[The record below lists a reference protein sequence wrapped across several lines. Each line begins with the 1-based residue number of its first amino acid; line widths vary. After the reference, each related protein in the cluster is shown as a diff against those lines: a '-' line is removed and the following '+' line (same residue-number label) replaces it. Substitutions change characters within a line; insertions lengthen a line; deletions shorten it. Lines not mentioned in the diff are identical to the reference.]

1 MNALKSLV
9 PRTQLATYSPGQ
21 EINFELIHEG
31 EALKANSVFLT
42 GQLVCNV
49 AGNIADQKFYDNFT
63 GIASFLE
70 NVNVK
75 CDLFSEIITNY
86 GRHVAMNNKGTLSAD
101 QLCVGLKNTS
111 ELLLPNVEA
120 TRVLIHDSANA
131 VLPCAFAHKMMNALN
146 NMTGDLDY
154 AKSGKIQLSFKLP
167 SLSKCFFGADVGNIN
182 NYSFQNVELHY
193 MTVPAGSPSVSIR
206 VAEDTQKLV
215 ATSNT
220 TVFNTF
226 INPIDNVLVSFAPTS
241 AETEATQNSLVCTM
255 PDITKLSWV
264 YNDQSNR
271 LVSFEIETKEEQ
283 ILSGYSVLSSM
294 GQAVDLRDK
303 IPLPLQD
310 PAHSVNDGFLVGL
323 ALGQLMDFSRSG
335 LGLNV
340 QLDANA
346 LPIVGGQLQTLYC
359 YMVGYGTKVLF

>member
-1 MNALKSLV
+1 MNAIKSLV
-9 PRTQLATYSPGQ
+9 PRTQLAQYQPGQ

-31 EALKANSVFLT
+31 EALKANSCYIT
-42 GQLVCNV
+42 GQLVCTV
-49 AGNIADQKFYDNFT
+49 AGNVAAQKFYDNFT
-63 GIASFLE
+63 GIAAFLE

-75 CDLFSEIITNY
+75 CDLYSEIITNY

-101 QLCVGLKNTS
+101 QLCAGLKNSS
-111 ELLLPNVEA
+111 EMMVPTTEH
-120 TRVLIHDSANA
+120 TRVVLHDSDSLAGT
-131 VLPCAFAHKMMNALN
+131 PFGFAHKLMNSLN

-154 AKSGKIQLSFKLP
+154 ARSGKIQLSFKLP
-167 SLSKCFFGADVGNIN
+167 SLTKVFFGADIAASIT
-182 NYSFQNVELHY
+182 NYYWQNVELHY

-206 VAEDTQKLV
+206 VVEDTQKLIS
-215 ATSNT
+215 TSNT

-226 INPIDNVLVSFAPTS
+226 INPIDNILVSFAPTT
-241 AETEATQNSLVCTM
+241 AETDQTQNALVCSM
-255 PDITKLSWV
+255 PDIKKLSWV

-303 IPLPLQD
+303 FALPLQD
-310 PAHSVNDGFLVGL
+310 PAHSVSDGFLVGL

-340 QLDANA
+340 QVDA
-346 LPIVGGQLQTLYC
+346 LPQGQQLYC
-359 YMVGYGTKVLF
+359 YMVGYGSRVLF

>member
-1 MNALKSLV
+1 MNAIKSLV
-9 PRTQLATYSPGQ
+9 PRTQLSQYTPGQ

-31 EALKANSVFLT
+31 EALKANSCYLT
-42 GQLVCNV
+42 GQLVCTI
-49 AGNIADQKFYDNFT
+49 AGNAAAQKFYDNFT
-63 GIASFLE
+63 GVGSFLE
-70 NVNVK
+70 NVNTK
-75 CDLFSEIITNY
+75 CDLYSEIITNY

-101 QLCVGLKNTS
+101 QLCAGLKNSS
-111 ELLLPNVEA
+111 EMLVPMTEQ
-120 TRVLIHDSANA
+120 TRVVLHDSIDAT
-131 VLPCAFAHKMMNALN
+131 PFGFAHKLMNSLN

-154 AKSGKIQLSFKLP
+154 ARSGRIQLSFKLP
-167 SLSKCFFGADVGNIN
+167 SLTKVFFGADIAASVT
-182 NYSFQNVELHY
+182 NYYWQNVELHY

-206 VAEDTQKLV
+206 VVEDTQKLIS
-215 ATSNT
+215 TSNT

-226 INPIDNVLVSFAPTS
+226 INPIDNVLVSFAPTTC
-241 AETEATQNSLVCTM
+241 ETEQTQNALVCSM
-255 PDITKLSWV
+255 PDIKKLSWV

-310 PAHSVNDGFLVGL
+310 AAHSISDGFLVGL

-340 QLDANA
+340 QVDA
-346 LPIVGGQLQTLYC
+346 LPEQLYC
-359 YMVGYGTKVLF
+359 YMVGYGTRVLF

>member
-9 PRTQLATYSPGQ
+9 PRTQLPSYAPGQ

-31 EALKANSVFLT
+31 EALKANTVYLT
-42 GQLVCNV
+42 GQLVCQV
-49 AGNIADQKFYDNFT
+49 AGNVAAQKFYDNFT
-63 GIASFLE
+63 GIASFVE
-70 NVNVK
+70 NLNVK

-86 GRHVAMNNKGTLSAD
+86 GRHVKMNNCGTLSPD

-111 ELLLPNVEA
+111 ELLQPMTEQ

-131 VLPCAFAHKMMNALN
+131 SRPASFAHKLMNCLN
-146 NMTGDLDY
+146 NMSGDLDY
-154 AKSGKIQLSFKLP
+154 ARSGKIQLSFKLP
-167 SLSKCFFGADVGNIN
+167 SVSKAFFGADVAASVL
-182 NYSFQNVELHY
+182 NYTWENVELHY

-206 VAEDTQKLV
+206 IAEDTQKLIS
-215 ATSNT
+215 TSNT

-226 INPIDNVLVSFAPTS
+226 INPIDNVLVSFAPTTC
-241 AETEATQNSLVCTM
+241 ETEATQNFLVCSM
-255 PDITKLSWV
+255 PDIQKLSWV

-271 LVSFEIETKEEQ
+271 LVAYEIETKEEQ
-283 ILSGYSVLSSM
+283 ILSGYSVLASM
-294 GQAVDLRDK
+294 GQAIDLRDK

-310 PAHSVNDGFLVGL
+310 AAHSISDGFLVGL

-340 QLDANA
+340 QATLN
-346 LPIVGGQLQTLYC
+346 VVNNVQEQLYC
-359 YMVGYGTKVLF
+359 YMVGYGSKVLF

>member
-9 PRTQLATYSPGQ
+9 PRTQLANYQPGQ

-42 GQLVCNV
+42 GQLVTQV
-49 AGNIADQKFYDNFT
+49 GGAAGDQKFYDNFT

-70 NVNVK
+70 NLNVK

-101 QLCVGLKNTS
+101 QLCAGLKNTS
-111 ELLLPNVEA
+111 ELLLPTVEA
-120 TRVLIHDSANA
+120 TKFLVHNA
-131 VLPCAFAHKMMNALN
+131 GAASLPCSFAHKLMNSLN

-154 AKSGKIQLSFKLP
+154 TKSGRIQLSFKLP
-167 SLSKCFFGADVGNIN
+167 SVSKAFFGSDSGNIV
-182 NYSFQNVELHY
+182 NYYLQNVELHY
-193 MTVPAGSPSVSIR
+193 MTVPTGSPSVSIR
-206 VAEDTQKLV
+206 IAEDTQKLLS
-215 ATSNT
+215 TSNT
-220 TVFNTF
+220 TIFNTF
-226 INPIDNVLVSFAPTS
+226 INPIDNVLVSFAPTT
-241 AETEATQNSLVCTM
+241 AETDATQNALVCSM
-255 PDITKLSWV
+255 PDIKKLSWV

-271 LVSFEIETKEEQ
+271 LVAYEIETKEEQ

-303 IPLPLQD
+303 VVLPALD
-310 PAHSVNDGFLVGL
+310 AAHSVNDGFLVGL

-340 QLDANA
+340 KIDS
-346 LPIVGGQLQTLYC
+346 LPQSLYC
-359 YMVGYGTKVLF
+359 YMIGYGARVLF